1 MSAVISAVATSSAAD
16 YRVLNRQLVLSA
28 APVDLF
34 ASQTDNGR
42 AEGHFLLE
50 TVDNAVPAYG
60 APEGQTGKSLLLLS
74 PCLKLQGRGRQVTL
88 TALTLNG
95 RALLRKLGTV
105 LPFHAQTAEQAT
117 LDFARETAHVD
128 ELARL
133 QTASP
138 FDVLRAVLK
147 SLKPTSA
154 DAAKALLL
162 TGVFPFESIELFEQ
176 FVPVAQTTGNKST
189 GNEGINRDSDSFT
202 LYVPEIL
209 VQVPR
214 DGHPAQASA
223 LVIDGDDADRV
234 ENELSRRLALLA
246 EQASKLKS
254 GSAPAPVAELGEV
267 AVNVDDASFR
277 AQVSRVQEHLR
288 AGDAFQ
294 IVISRRF
301 QLPCAE
307 PLQAYRALRQ
317 ENPSPYLF
325 FGQTESFTLFGASP
339 ESAIK
344 LDGQSR
350 VLEVCPI
357 AGTRARGR
365 DRDGKLDFDRDARIE
380 AELRADAKEVA
391 EHMML
396 VDLARN
402 DVARICQPGTRRIK
416 QLLTVERYA
425 RVMHLVSRVNG
436 VLKPQLDALHAFAA
450 SMPMGTLSGAPKI
463 RAIEII
469 RAIEQTPR
477 GCYGGAVGYL
487 DAAGNMDTAIVIR
500 AAVVRDGM
508 ATVQAG
514 AGIVLASD
522 PQAEADETRRK
533 AESVLRAIASANTVV
548 AASEKGA

>member
-1 MSAVISAVATSSAAD
+1 MPATPPNARAD
-16 YRVLNRQLVLSA
+16 YRVLSRQLTLAA

-34 ASQTDNGR
+34 AALTDEGR

-50 TVDNAVPAYG
+50 TVDNAVPVYG
-60 APEGQTGKSLLLLS
+60 TADTPTLAPTGKSLLLLS
-74 PCLKLQGRGRQVTL
+74 PCLKLQGKGRAVTL

-95 RALLRKLGTV
+95 RALLKKLSAAVAFTPNSESEATV
-105 LPFHAQTAEQAT
+105 T
-117 LDFARETAHVD
+117 FAPNVAGVD

-133 QTASP
+133 QAASP
-138 FDVLRAVLK
+138 FDVLRAVLR
-147 SLKPTSA
+147 SLKPQAS
-154 DAAKALLL
+154 DDGKALLL

-176 FVPVAQTTGNKST
+176 FAPFAATGEQ
-189 GNEGINRDSDSFT
+189 GSDSFT

-223 LVIDGDDADRV
+223 LVIEGEQAERV
-234 ENELSRRLALLA
+234 ENELSRRLAQLA
-246 EQASKLKS
+246 ELAGKLKT
-254 GSAPAPVAELGEV
+254 GVAPAAVA
-267 AVNVDDASFR
+267 AVGDSDVSVSDAAFCQ
-277 AQVSRVQEHLR
+277 QVRQVQEHLR

-301 QLPCAE
+301 ALPCAK
-307 PLQAYRALRQ
+307 PLAAYRALRQ

-325 FGQTESFTLFGASP
+325 YGHTGSFVLFGASP
-339 ESAIK
+339 ESAVK
-344 LDGQSR
+344 VDGASR

-380 AELRADAKEVA
+380 AELRADSKEVA

-402 DVARICQPGTRRIK
+402 DVARICQPGSRRIK

-436 VLKPQLDALHAFAA
+436 VLKPELDALHAFAA

-469 RAIEQTPR
+469 RHIEQQPR

-500 AAVVRDGM
+500 AAVVRNGV

-514 AGIVLASD
+514 AGVVLGSD

-533 AESVLRAIASANTVV
+533 AESVLRAIASAT
-548 AASEKGA
+548 AAEPPGA

>member
-1 MSAVISAVATSSAAD
+1 MHDLPSDRPEPD
-16 YRVLNRQLVLSA
+16 YRLLKRQLKLAA

-34 ASQTDNGR
+34 AAQTDDGR

-50 TVDNAVPAYG
+50 TVDSVVPQNGMATTG
-60 APEGQTGKSLLLLS
+60 TTDSGKSMLLLS
-74 PCLKLQGRGRQVTL
+74 PCLKLQGRGREVEL
-88 TALTLNG
+88 TALTRNG
-95 RALLRKLGTV
+95 RALLQKLAPL
-105 LPFHAQTAEQAT
+105 LPVRQQAT
-117 LDFARETAHVD
+117 DHLLISYDTSSAGLD
-128 ELARL
+128 ELSRL
-133 QTASP
+133 QSSSP
-138 FDVLRAVLK
+138 FDALRAVLQSLQPATPDEAK
-147 SLKPTSA
+147 S
-154 DAAKALLL
+154 LLL
-162 TGVFPFESIELFEQ
+162 TGIFPFESIELFERFAPFDQ
-176 FVPVAQTTGNKST
+176 GQV
-189 GNEGINRDSDSFT
+189 SDNFT
-202 LYVPEIL
+202 LYVPEII

-214 DGHPAQASA
+214 DGHPAQATA
-223 LVIDGDDADRV
+223 LVINGSDAERV
-234 ENELSRRLALLA
+234 ANDLSRRLAQLA
-246 EQASKLKS
+246 EQAATLSPV
-254 GSAPAPVAELGEV
+254 PAPEPAKLIGD
-267 AVNVDDASFR
+267 VNVSIDDAGFR
-277 AQVSRVQEHLR
+277 SQVARVQEHLR

-301 QLPCAE
+301 QLPCAA
-307 PLQAYRALRQ
+307 PLRAYRALRQ

-325 FGQTESFTLFGASP
+325 YGSTDTFTLFGASP
-339 ESAIK
+339 ESAVK
-344 LDGQSR
+344 VDGVSR
-350 VLEVCPI
+350 TLEVCPI

-365 DRDGKLDFDRDARIE
+365 DQDGTLNFDRDARIE

-436 VLKPQLDALHAFAA
+436 VLKPELDALHAFAA

-469 RAIEQTPR
+469 RAIEQQPR
-477 GCYGGAVGYL
+477 GCYGGAVGYV

-500 AAVVRDGM
+500 AAVVRDGV

-514 AGIVLASD
+514 AGVVLASE

-533 AESVLRAIASANTVV
+533 AESVLRAIASANAQPGQGERQHV
-548 AASEKGA
+548 A

>member
-1 MSAVISAVATSSAAD
+1 MPATQSHTRAD
-16 YRVLNRQLVLSA
+16 YRVLSRQLTLAA

-34 ASQTDNGR
+34 AALTDDGR

-50 TVDNAVPAYG
+50 TVDNAVPVYG
-60 APEGQTGKSLLLLS
+60 AAQTPTGKSLLLLS
-74 PCLKLQGRGRQVTL
+74 PCLKLQGQGRTVTL

-95 RALLRKLGTV
+95 RALLKTLSSV
-105 LPFHAQTAEQAT
+105 LALTPVSEFEASLT
-117 LDFARETAHVD
+117 FAPNVPGVD
-128 ELARL
+128 ELERL
-133 QTASP
+133 QAASP
-138 FDVLRAVLK
+138 FDVLRAVLR
-147 SLKPTSA
+147 SLKPNAS
-154 DAAKALLL
+154 DDGKALLL

-176 FVPVAQTTGNKST
+176 FAPFAATGAQG
-189 GNEGINRDSDSFT
+189 SDSFT

-223 LVIDGDDADRV
+223 LVIEGEQAERV
-234 ENELSRRLALLA
+234 ENELSRRLAQLA
-246 EQASKLKS
+246 ELAGKLKACV
-254 GSAPAPVAELGEV
+254 APDAVAAVGESEV
-267 AVNVDDASFR
+267 SVSDAAFCQ
-277 AQVSRVQEHLR
+277 QVRQVQEHLR

-301 QLPCAE
+301 ALPCAK
-307 PLQAYRALRQ
+307 PLAAYRALRQ

-325 FGQTESFTLFGASP
+325 YGHTGSFVLFGASP
-339 ESAIK
+339 ESAVK
-344 LDGQSR
+344 VDGASR

-380 AELRADAKEVA
+380 AELRADGKEVA

-402 DVARICQPGTRRIK
+402 DVARICQPGSRRIK

-436 VLKPQLDALHAFAA
+436 VLKPELDALHAFAA

-469 RAIEQTPR
+469 RQIEQQPR

-500 AAVVRDGM
+500 AAVVRDGV

-514 AGIVLASD
+514 AGVVLGSD

-533 AESVLRAIASANTVV
+533 AESVLRAIASAT
-548 AASEKGA
+548 AAEQSGV

>member
-1 MSAVISAVATSSAAD
+1 MAAVPVQSANAAAANVRAD
-16 YRVLNRQLVLSA
+16 YRVLSRQFTLSA

-34 ASQTDNGR
+34 ASQTDDGR

-50 TVDNAVPAYG
+50 TVDNVVPAYG
-60 APEGQTGKSLLLLS
+60 APTTQAGKSLLLLS
-74 PCLKLQGRGRQVTL
+74 PCLKLHGKGRHVTL
-88 TALTLNG
+88 TALTVNG
-95 RALLRKLGTV
+95 RALLKKLIAALLAASAV
-105 LPFHAQTAEQAT
+105 QTQSQRDEQVT
-117 LDFARETAHVD
+117 LRFPRPEAGVD

-133 QTASP
+133 RAASP
-138 FDVLRAVLK
+138 FDVLRAVLTALMP
-147 SLKPTSA
+147 SSA
-154 DAAKALLL
+154 DVSKALLL

-176 FVPVAQTTGNKST
+176 FAPFADGT
-189 GNEGINRDSDSFT
+189 DSDSFT

-214 DGHPAQASA
+214 DGHPAQATA
-223 LVIDGDDADRV
+223 LVIDGEQSERV

-246 EQASKLKS
+246 EQAGKLKTVQ
-254 GSAPAPVAELGEV
+254 APAPVAALEPV
-267 AVNVDDASFR
+267 TTNVSDSAFC
-277 AQVSRVQEHLR
+277 AQVRQVQEHLR

-301 QLPCAE
+301 QLPCHA
-307 PLQAYRALRQ
+307 PLTAYRALRQ

-325 FGQTESFTLFGASP
+325 YGATDAFTLFGASP
-339 ESAIK
+339 ESAVK
-344 LDGQSR
+344 VDGASR

-357 AGTRARGR
+357 AGTRPRGR
-365 DRDGKLDFDRDARIE
+365 DKNGALDLDRDARIE
-380 AELRADAKEVA
+380 AELRADGKEVA

-402 DVARICQPGTRRIK
+402 DVARICQPGSRRIK

-436 VLKPQLDALHAFAA
+436 VLKPELDALHAFAA

-463 RAIEII
+463 RAIQII
-469 RAIEQTPR
+469 RAIERAPR

-500 AAVVRDGM
+500 AAVVRDGV

-514 AGIVLASD
+514 AGIVLGSE

-533 AESVLRAIASANTVV
+533 AESVLRAIASANV
-548 AASEKGA
+548 SEKGA

>member
-1 MSAVISAVATSSAAD
+1 MAAVLAPARAD
-16 YRVLNRQLVLSA
+16 YRVLSRQLSLAA

-34 ASQTDNGR
+34 AAQTDNGR

-50 TVDNAVPAYG
+50 TVDNAVPTHG
-60 APEGQTGKSLLLLS
+60 APDAQTGKSLLLLS
-74 PCLKLQGRGRQVTL
+74 PCLKLQGRGRQVIM

-95 RALLRKLGTV
+95 RALLKKLGQS
-105 LPFHAQTAEQAT
+105 LQFQAQTANQVT
-117 LDFARETAHVD
+117 LVFAKPEASVD

-133 QTASP
+133 QASSP
-138 FDVLRAVLK
+138 FDVLRTVLNG
-147 SLKPTSA
+147 LKPTSP

-176 FVPVAQTTGNKST
+176 FAPFATAA
-189 GNEGINRDSDSFT
+189 DSDSFT

-223 LVIDGDDADRV
+223 LVIDGEDADRV

-246 EQASKLKS
+246 DQAGKLKS
-254 GSAPAPVAELGEV
+254 GQAPSAVAQLGEV
-267 AVNVDDASFR
+267 AVNVSDAAFC

-301 QLPCAE
+301 QLPCTE

-325 FGQTESFTLFGASP
+325 YGQTEGFTLFGASP
-339 ESAIK
+339 ESAVK
-344 LDGQSR
+344 VDGVSR

-357 AGTRARGR
+357 AGTRPRGR
-365 DRDGKLDFDRDARIE
+365 DRTGQLDYDRDARIE

-402 DVARICQPGTRRIK
+402 DVARICQAGTRRIK

-436 VLKPQLDALHAFAA
+436 VLKPELDALHAFAA

-500 AAVVRDGM
+500 AAVVRDGV

-514 AGIVLASD
+514 AGVVLASD

-533 AESVLRAIASANTVV
+533 AESVLRAISSANAAA
-548 AASEKGA
+548 AASKQGA